1 LNNRIPIQ
9 QQQQPQ
15 QQQQQ
20 PEPEAVQT
28 PSQKVFSELCAI
40 LGLCHWNRA
49 SSYEQVSTECKYL
62 GSDIT
67 LRDHD
72 DHDDVSLAA
81 AAAAATKS
89 GQVTQVDDQSLF
101 AQQVKSRFDL

>member
-40 LGLCHWNRA
+40 FGVVPL
-49 SSYEQVSTECKYL
+49 EP
-62 GSDIT
+62 
-67 LRDHD
+67 
-72 DHDDVSLAA
+72 
-81 AAAAATKS
+81 
-89 GQVTQVDDQSLF
+89 GQQL
-101 AQQVKSRFDL
+101 